1 MHEHQLVVV
10 RDDEESVKLLWQSGF
25 RDVSR
30 NFTYLCW
37 DLPNNDVQLWDVT
50 EVLGTRT
57 DHPAD
62 R

>member
-1 MHEHQLVVV
+1 MYMNQSDIFL
-10 RDDEESVKLLWQSGF
+10 DDEEPAKLLCQSGF